1 MLSLKSIFR
10 ALWLLAKIKELRFL
24 GHRKKRTSIFEH
36 KRFTWFSNFGLQ
48 PNTFSY
54 VKYNIRFAILCT
66 YAIFAK
72 CVISLR
78 LIRLWYPKVETVF
91 KNSNLELVFINN
103 RNSTVIKTCFYS
115 KKLQS
120 CKNYSWLQMCS
131 SFRQISEK
139 TSVVEHQEIF

>member
-1 MLSLKSIFR
+1 MSLKSIFHAVMIACQNKGIEIFR
-10 ALWLLAKIKELRFL
+10 PPKKAYFHLWAQSFHVIFKLWLTAQYIFLRKIQLDLQYYVPMRFL
-24 GHRKKRTSIFEH
+24 L
-36 KRFTWFSNFGLQ
+36 N
-48 PNTFSY
+48 
-54 VKYNIRFAILCT
+54 A
-66 YAIFAK
+66 
-72 CVISLR
+72 SLK

-91 KNSNLELVFINN
+91 KNSNLELVLINN

-139 TSVVEHQEIF
+139 TSVVEHQEIS

>member
-1 MLSLKSIFR
+1 MIACQNKGIEIFR
-10 ALWLLAKIKELRFL
+10 PPKKAYFHLWAQSFHVIFKLWLTAQY
-24 GHRKKRTSIFEH
+24 IF
-36 KRFTWFSNFGLQ
+36 
-48 PNTFSY
+48 Y

-72 CVISLR
+72 CVISLK
-78 LIRLWYPKVETVF
+78 LIRLWYPKVEKS
-91 KNSNLELVFINN
+91 KNSNLELVLINN